1 MRLTRRAI
9 AEAQTCSID
18 TWLTPAWATQ
28 PFPAFRGGLY
38 ETREE
43 AESSRRGGG
52 GWDEGWGRLRR
63 PGRGESTY
71 RTRATQASPL
81 SRVGF
86 LWGREGVPVGAGVV
100 LQV

>member
-52 GWDEGWGRLRR
+52 GWDEGRERLRR
-63 PGRGESTY
+63 PRPVRAFPTCQGDASVPSPHNPTPAPTGRKALP
-71 RTRATQASPL
+71 RRHHAI
-81 SRVGF
+81 
-86 LWGREGVPVGAGVV
+86 
-100 LQV
+100 